1 MGFGR
6 GIRSS
11 LCRNFLSG
19 GYYGV
24 EMASRDKCGSRPRES
39 NTICLMVIMVERNQ
53 VLVNEC
59 SCRDSRDFKS
69 CLSCN

>member
-39 NTICLMVIMVERNQ
+39 NTI
-53 VLVNEC
+53 
-59 SCRDSRDFKS
+59 
-69 CLSCN
+69 